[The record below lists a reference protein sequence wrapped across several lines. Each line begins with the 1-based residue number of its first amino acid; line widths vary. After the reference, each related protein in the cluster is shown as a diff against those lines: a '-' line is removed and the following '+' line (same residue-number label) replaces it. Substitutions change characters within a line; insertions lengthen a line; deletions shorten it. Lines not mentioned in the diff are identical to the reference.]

1 MLTNLLK
8 EGIPIKDMETI
19 IETIVDSAMTVKDL
33 DTITENIRVALK
45 RTITRKFCDGGSMKV
60 VTLDADLE
68 KSIITSLTNG
78 ENGIYLALSPDV
90 MQSVITQLSDEVK
103 KFQELG
109 QPPIVLTSQ
118 VVRLHFYHLVEQF
131 FPDMFVLSFNE
142 ISNNIQIQAIGNIT
156 AQSK

>member
-1 MLTNLLK
+1 
-8 EGIPIKDMETI
+8 
-19 IETIVDSAMTVKDL
+19 
-33 DTITENIRVALK
+33 
-45 RTITRKFCDGGSMKV
+45 MKV

-90 MQSVITQLSDEVK
+90 MQNVITQLSDEVK

-156 AQSK
+156 AQPR

>member
-1 MLTNLLK
+1 M
-8 EGIPIKDMETI
+8 
-19 IETIVDSAMTVKDL
+19 ETIVDSSMTVRDL
-33 DTITENIRVALK
+33 DSITENIRVALK
-45 RTITRKFCDGGSMKV
+45 RTITRKFCEGGSMKV

-90 MQSVITQLSDEVK
+90 MQSVITQLSEEVK

-156 AQSK
+156 SQQK